1 MRRVATPPPGVAGGA
16 AAADV
21 CGRAKGVGVA
31 ASQQGRDA
39 LCLSGKVALLEGIV
53 CIVAFVSFA
62 FFIHSFGPSF

>member
-1 MRRVATPPPGVAGGA
+1 MGRVATPPPGVAGGA

-39 LCLSGKVALLEGIV
+39 LCL
-53 CIVAFVSFA
+53 
-62 FFIHSFGPSF
+62 